1 MVRMSGKRVSLKWFY
16 LSLEEAAVPCRAVLL
31 FVSLGG
37 NLPPSVTHGCQAA
50 SRMELPASCRGMHA
64 LTGAGVF
71 LAGFGLP
78 GFALTWL
85 PIHLGA
91 GGVAEPD
98 PCDHTVSTCYGAR

>member
-31 FVSLGG
+31 FVSLGS
-37 NLPPSVTHGCQAA
+37 NLPPSMTHGCQAA
-50 SRMELPASCRGMHA
+50 SGVELPASCQVMHA

-98 PCDHTVSTCYGAR
+98 PCDHTISTCYGTR